1 MPDREQAVRFP
12 SGGANPVE
20 LEGRLRLPDSDHY
33 PAAIICHPHPLYGG
47 TMDNSVVV
55 TIAQMLTTQG
65 IASLRFNFRG
75 VGRSQGQFDGGAGET
90 DDARGA
96 LAFLRAQHGVDRQ
109 RMYVVGYSFGAWVG
123 LRCADDAEI
132 AGVIAVAPPLLVL
145 PHEELLRDFASRSCF
160 VVADNDQFCPVE
172 RLQALVATLS
182 SPGEVKII
190 HGADHFLWGRE
201 REVGELVTAFITD
214 RGQ

>member
-1 MPDREQAVRFP
+1 MSDREQAVRFS

-20 LEGRLRLPDSDHY
+20 LEGRLRLPNSDRY
-33 PAAIICHPHPLYGG
+33 PAAIVCHPHPLYGG

-55 TIAQMLTTQG
+55 TIAQMLAARG

-75 VGRSQGQFDGGAGET
+75 VGRSQGRFSGDAGET

-96 LAFLRAQHGVDRQ
+96 LAFLRAQRGVDQRQ
-109 RMYVVGYSFGAWVG
+109 MYVIGYSFGAWVG

-145 PHEELLRDFASRSCF
+145 PHEGLLRDFAGRRCF
-160 VVADNDQFCPVE
+160 IVADNDQFCPVE
-172 RLQALVATLS
+172 NLLAFVATLS
-182 SPGEVKII
+182 PPGEVKIV
-190 HGADHFLWGRE
+190 HGADHFLWGHE
-201 REVGELVTAFITD
+201 REVGELVAGFITD